1 MARRRRSVGSST
13 PCKAIRA
20 AAPAT
25 PEAPEVAPAWAAD
38 VAPAVAGKAKPPAA
52 RAAGRVVG
60 VEAAPKGPVTFMQDV
75 SFYASH
81 HAARD

>member
-13 PCKAIRA
+13 PCNAIRA
-20 AAPAT
+20 AALAT
-25 PEAPEVAPAWAAD
+25 PDADEVAPACAAEA
-38 VAPAVAGKAKPPAA
+38 APPVVGKAKPPAA

-75 SFYASH
+75 SFYVSH
-81 HAARD
+81 HALGG